1 MHNCKKAHPKKS
13 HRRRNRFLKR
23 TLVPLYFPGGWGSSE
38 PGPAHEG
45 TGVLQK
51 GVIETIGGVF
61 SRRPPGLPVP
71 ERATSRDRVQ
81 LYQPSALRRLATGM
95 RRAMPFTRRRSG

>member
-1 MHNCKKAHPKKS
+1 MHNCKTAHPKKS

-38 PGPAHEG
+38 PGTAHEG

-51 GVIETIGGVF
+51 GVIETIGSLF
-61 SRRPPGLPVP
+61 SPSSHGSPTPLKREG
-71 ERATSRDRVQ
+71 RVQ
-81 LYQPSALRRLATGM
+81 ICQPSAIRRLATGM